1 MKTKTVLSGFLMM
14 LIALQISAQDK
25 PKEEFKPSGKLWGL
39 AFGDFYF
46 KQGGDSIYN
55 FGDAEYAKTKQA
67 FNGVSLRRVYLG
79 YDYNMAPNFA
89 AHIVLEGS
97 DGVVTTGGDRTTLIK
112 AINVEWKNFLPKH
125 TLYIGQVGTS
135 SFSLAE
141 KIWNYRAVEK
151 TFGDARKMLSSNDMG
166 FKISSQFNLDSVGNN
181 KVGYDLM
188 YGTGKGSKPED
199 NRLKKFY
206 GGVNASLF
214 KGKVLVAANVEYEEN
229 EVTKKVGSSHY
240 LKNTTTMEG
249 FIAYQHEKFT
259 IGVEVVTQ
267 TKTNEVR
274 DTTGFAANGKDKD
287 TLDYTPMGITV
298 FARGTILKDKL
309 YAFARYD
316 MYKKNYQTGYKMSS
330 TVLYYDEGFLTVGLD
345 YTPNK
350 NVHIIPNVWMNTYVD
365 MRATPTGYDA
375 NKSSDRAKYYERI
388 PDMVLRLTF
397 YYVFGK

>member
-1 MKTKTVLSGFLMM
+1 MKTKVIVCGLLLAAF
-14 LIALQISAQDK
+14 INQANAQDK

-39 AFGDFYF
+39 AFGDFYY
-46 KQGGDSIYN
+46 KQGGDSISN
-55 FGDAEYAKTKQA
+55 FGDAEYAKTKKD

-79 YDYNMAPNFA
+79 YDYNIAPNFA
-89 AHIVLEGS
+89 GHFVLEGS
-97 DGVVTTGGDRTTLIK
+97 DGETNPSGNRTVFIK
-112 AINVEWKNFLPKH
+112 QLNLEWKNFLPKH
-125 TLYIGQVGTS
+125 TLSIGQIGTS

-141 KIWNYRAVEK
+141 KTWNYRAVEK
-151 TFGDARKMLSSNDMG
+151 TFGDGRKMLASNDMG
-166 FKISSQFNLDSVGNN
+166 FKISSQFKLDTAGNN

-214 KGKVLVAANVEYEEN
+214 KGKILVAANVEYEEN
-229 EVTKKVGSSHY
+229 EVAKIVGSSHY

-249 FIAYQHEKFT
+249 FIAFQHEKFT
-259 IGVEVVTQ
+259 LGVEVISQ

-274 DTTGFAANGKDKD
+274 DTTGLSANGKDKD

-298 FARGTILKDKL
+298 FARGTIFKDKL
-309 YAFARYD
+309 YAFTRYD
-316 MYKKNYQTGYKMSS
+316 MYKKNYQTSYKMSS
-330 TVLYYDEGFLTVGLD
+330 TALYYDEGFLTVGLD

-350 NVHIIPNVWMNTYVD
+350 NVHIIPNVWMNTYTD

-375 NKSSDRAKYYERI
+375 TKSADRAKYYERI